1 MGLFTKSLI
10 IVLLAVSTPLL
21 YRQFANDNTVKFMS
35 SYYSNYK
42 SIDQFLR
49 QSANHLEKA
58 KEYVPNVEQIKGSAG
73 KIYDHINSIVVSTT
87 ETLNEKVGTK
97 KTVKEGQVEKKES
110 KEVKTSVNL
119 VKCPGEERELQL
131 WSKQELAKYDGSSES
146 SKVYLAFLGI
156 VYDVTVNSQHYA
168 KGADYNVFAG
178 RDATRAFLTGNFTHD
193 LHDDIKDVDGSLYS
207 QIESWSSFYSSNYPV
222 VGRLEG
228 RYYDSKGCPTKE
240 LDRVNQILF
249 NMEQEKVN
257 RRERE
262 KNFPECNSEW
272 NSDTKKGR
280 VWCSTKSGGVER
292 DWVGLP
298 RIYND
303 GESNRCACFNQDAP
317 DAPQLSK
324 FMSVYPNCRIDATE
338 CILTQ

>member
-10 IVLLAVSTPLL
+10 IVLIALSTPLL
-21 YRQFANDNTVKFMS
+21 YRQLANDNTIKFMS
-35 SYYSNYK
+35 SYYSNYN

-58 KEYVPNVEQIKGSAG
+58 REYVPNIGQIKGSAG
-73 KIYDHINSIVVSTT
+73 KIYEHINSVV
-87 ETLNEKVGTK
+87 VGTTKTPNMKVDSK
-97 KTVKEGQVEKKES
+97 KNDRENPAEKKLE
-110 KEVKTSVNL
+110 EKTNTKL
-119 VKCPGEERELQL
+119 IKCPGEAKEILL
-131 WSKQELAKYDGSSES
+131 WSKQELAKYDGSSENT
-146 SKVYLAFLGI
+146 KVYLAFLGL
-156 VYDVTVNSQHYA
+156 VYDVTVNSQHYS
-168 KGADYNVFAG
+168 KGADYNIFAG

-222 VGRLEG
+222 LGRLEG
-228 RYYDSKGCPTKE
+228 RYYDSKGCPTEE
-240 LDRVNQILF
+240 LDRVTRMLTSLKQNKTDRRI
-249 NMEQEKVN
+249 QEKD
-257 RRERE
+257 
-262 KNFPECNSEW
+262 FPECNSEW

-292 DWVGLP
+292 DWVGFP

-324 FMSVYPNCRIDATE
+324 FMSVYPGCKIDATE
-338 CILTQ
+338 CNLTQ